1 LNNQN
6 ITVII
11 QARTGSTRLPNK
23 IFKPLSGKPVLWH
36 VYNRVKQSKLI
47 SQVVIATTDLPE
59 DDAVEYFCNENKISF
74 YRGSSDNVLSR
85 YFYAAKIFTAETI
98 IRITADCPV
107 IDPVVLDKMIEEFL
121 NTNKNEKL
129 DYMSNSIVRTFP
141 RGLDAEI
148 FSMTTL
154 EKTFNE
160 AKLKY
165 ELEHVT
171 PYIYQRPGLFKIK
184 NFANDKDYSYYRWTI
199 DTTEDYELLGKI
211 YDALYLQN
219 KIFLLE
225 DILKLLEEHPEL
237 TEINKSIEQKKMGE

>member
-1 LNNQN
+1 MNNQN

-23 IFKPLSGKPVLWH
+23 IFKPLAGKPVLWH

-47 SQVVIATTDLPE
+47 SQIVIATTELQE
-59 DDAVEYFCNENKISF
+59 DDAVENFCNENKISF

-85 YFYAAKIFTAETI
+85 YFFAAKRYKAETI

-107 IDPVVLDKMIEEFL
+107 IDPVVLDNIIETFSDE
-121 NTNKNEKL
+121 NKNDKL

-148 FSMTTL
+148 FSMAAL

-160 AKLKY
+160 ATLKY
-165 ELEHVT
+165 EFEHVT
-171 PYIYQRPGLFKIK
+171 PYIYKHPELFKIK
-184 NFANDKDYSYYRWTI
+184 NFESYKDYSQYRWTV
-199 DTTEDYELLGKI
+199 DTKEDYELLRNI
-211 YDALYLQN
+211 YDALYYQ
-219 KIFLLE
+219 KEIFLLE

-237 TEINKSIEQKKMGE
+237 TEINRAIEQKKLGE